1 MAGISGKSGG
11 VRRTLLKPFRL
22 ASVLAGVAI
31 LLSLAFLGYSAW
43 MTDSR
48 LDPLERHI
56 AHLQGLQD
64 VSLDIQG
71 LLIRHLR
78 ENTPADPAE
87 LQKVSLTLEKL
98 LEAGDHLQADTPDRL
113 RKARDLLNAAD
124 GDVQTNLLAVLSV
137 VRQTLVA
144 ESALQRSAIAQIR
157 RSAELELALAASAI
171 VIAPIL
177 SILLLGYFR
186 RRTFRSI
193 NQLSSLLEN
202 VGNLEFREPA
212 PIDEDDPLLDV
223 FQRYRAMSDKLRE
236 TTELAN
242 RRTENL
248 EKQVRAASET
258 LLRQQAELENGAR
271 LAALGEFSG
280 RLAHELRNP
289 ISGISVALHNME
301 TELSDPDLVARI
313 GMITEEMDR
322 VTRLLN
328 SLLAKSPSGPE
339 RPSRVSL
346 TSLAQNVVQLFEYQL
361 PDRIS
366 VNTHFDD
373 AECYLPR
380 DTVRQVLINLLKNS
394 RDAIGE
400 RPGNIS
406 VRFECDGG
414 ECRMTVSDDGPGY
427 PEDLLRHGIKPFKS
441 GKAAGTGLGLSVV
454 QRLVY
459 SAGGKLNL
467 DNSPGGGAAAVVTF
481 PCEE

>member
-1 MAGISGKSGG
+1 MTGASSRTGG
-11 VRRTLLKPFRL
+11 VRGALLKPFML
-22 ASVLAGVAI
+22 AAVLAGIAM

-43 MTDSR
+43 MTSSR

-56 AHLQGLQD
+56 AHLQGLQEI
-64 VSLDIQG
+64 SLDIQG
-71 LLIRHLR
+71 MLIRHFK
-78 ENTPADPAE
+78 EQTPPDPAE
-87 LQKVSLTLEKL
+87 LQKVGANLEKL
-98 LEAGDHLQADTPDRL
+98 LEAGGHLQAETPGNL
-113 RKARDLLNAAD
+113 RKAQDLLATVDA
-124 GDVQTNLLAVLSV
+124 DVQTSLLAVLSV
-137 VRQTLVA
+137 VRQTLIA
-144 ESALQRSAIAQIR
+144 ESALQRSAIVQIR
-157 RSAELELALAASAI
+157 QSAELELALASAAI

-177 SILLLGYFR
+177 SMLLLAYFR

-193 NQLSSLLEN
+193 DQLSGLLDN

-212 PIDEDDPLLDV
+212 NIDEDDPLLDV
-223 FQRYRAMSDKLRE
+223 FKRYNAMSDKLRE

-289 ISGISVALHNME
+289 ISGISVALHNIE
-301 TELSDPDLVARI
+301 RELDDPDMVARM
-313 GMITEEMDR
+313 GMIAEEMDR

-328 SLLAKSPSGPE
+328 SLLAKTPSAPE
-339 RPSRVSL
+339 KPSHVSL
-346 TSLAQNVVQLFEYQL
+346 ASLAQNVVHLFEYQL

-366 VNTHFDD
+366 VETHFDD
-373 AECYLPR
+373 AECFLPR
-380 DTVRQVLINLLKNS
+380 DTARQVLINLLKNS

-400 RPGNIS
+400 RPGNIEVS
-406 VRFECDGG
+406 FKRDGE
-414 ECRMTVSDDGPGY
+414 ECRMTVSDDGSGY
-427 PEDLLRHGIKPFKS
+427 PEELLRHGIRPFQS

-454 QRLVY
+454 QRLVD

-467 DNSPGGGAAAVVTF
+467 GNRSDGGAMTVVTF
-481 PCEE
+481 PCKE